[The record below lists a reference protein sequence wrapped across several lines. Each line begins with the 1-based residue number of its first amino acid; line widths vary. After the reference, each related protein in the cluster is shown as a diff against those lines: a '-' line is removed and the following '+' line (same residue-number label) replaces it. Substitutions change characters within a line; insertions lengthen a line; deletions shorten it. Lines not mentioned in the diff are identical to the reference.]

1 MTVLLD
7 SWTWIEYWKG
17 GEFAKEAAK
26 YIEGDE
32 ESIVSAIN
40 VTEIYF
46 WVARYYNQ
54 EKANEKVGT
63 IQKRCHVVGVGKE
76 VAIRAAKIRLTN
88 KLAIADSL
96 ILATAR
102 EAGGRVIT
110 GDPDMKGLED
120 VVFLR
125 SR

>member
-17 GEFAKEAAK
+17 GESASEAAK

-40 VTEIYF
+40 ITEIYF
-46 WVARYYNQ
+46 WVARYYDK
-54 EKANEKVGT
+54 EKADEKIGT

-76 VAIRAAKIRLTN
+76 VAIGAANIRLTN
-88 KLAIADSL
+88 KLALADSL

-102 EAGGRVIT
+102 EAGGKVVT

-120 VVFLR
+120 VIFIR
-125 SR
+125 